1 MRKRTK
7 KILKAVD
14 DIIAHQDWE
23 REKETKYKEM
33 HEKLSGNFVNLVI
46 FQILIVLASAAY
58 SVINL
63 RKFFVKKA
71 IY

>member
-1 MRKRTK
+1 
-7 KILKAVD
+7 V
-14 DIIAHQDWE
+14 
-23 REKETKYKEM
+23 KEQSYKEVT
-33 HEKLSGNFVNLVI
+33 EKLSSHFVNLVVL
-46 FQILIVLASAAY
+46 QMAIVIGSAAY